1 MSRLELLH
9 RASRLQ
15 ARAAALRDEHDKL
28 LRKIRKGDRA
38 MLKKAGELWNEHLR
52 CADRAAF
59 FHAEAMKMETA

>member
-1 MSRLELLH
+1 MSRLELLE
-9 RASRLQ
+9 RSFRLKT
-15 ARAAALRDEHDKL
+15 RSAALRDEHDKL
-28 LRKIRKGDRA
+28 LKKMRKGDRV